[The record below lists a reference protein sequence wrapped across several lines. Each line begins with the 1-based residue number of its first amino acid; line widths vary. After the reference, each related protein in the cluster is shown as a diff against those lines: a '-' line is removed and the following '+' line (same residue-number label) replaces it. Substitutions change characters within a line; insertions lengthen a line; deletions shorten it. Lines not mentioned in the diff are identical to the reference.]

1 MFAEQKTDLTLLLVS
16 AYTPNA
22 NLNLCTIMSNPVHFA
37 SVSVQADMDRERDMG
52 GGGGREGALLG
63 IDCDSCMLSEQS
75 FEFLSF
81 FFSKLNDTIDLYS
94 PDTAPVKVLCNSKP
108 PVSPPA

>member
-16 AYTPNA
+16 AYTPNV
-22 NLNLCTIMSNPVHFA
+22 NLNLCTIMPNSVHFA
-37 SVSVQADMDRERDMG
+37 SVSVRSLQADMDRERDMG

-75 FEFLSF
+75 FEFLF
-81 FFSKLNDTIDLYS
+81 FK
-94 PDTAPVKVLCNSKP
+94 VK
-108 PVSPPA
+108 